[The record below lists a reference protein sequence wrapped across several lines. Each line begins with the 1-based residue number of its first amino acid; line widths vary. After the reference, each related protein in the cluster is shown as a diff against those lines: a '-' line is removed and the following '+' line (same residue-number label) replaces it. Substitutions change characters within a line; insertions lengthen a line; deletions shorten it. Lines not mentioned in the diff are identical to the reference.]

1 MQPSYRT
8 RREHPCPRTPPG
20 GVSPT
25 SRPSPAARASASPS
39 RAETLDLL
47 LDHVLIPVLPSRRR
61 DRGRTRIRSKIWA
74 FPEKYPNF
82 GPNRARVCSPKG
94 ENRWHDGDVSAV
106 AESRQTK
113 IGRAGARRNAD
124 GAALLKN

>member
-47 LDHVLIPVLPSRRR
+47 LDHVLIPVLPAGAGIGAER
-61 DRGRTRIRSKIWA
+61 DRDKPRQGVVANTLKLYRQGAVGFIDWLDHSSPIGSRYNLGGLA
-74 FPEKYPNF
+74 
-82 GPNRARVCSPKG
+82 VCCS
-94 ENRWHDGDVSAV
+94 
-106 AESRQTK
+106 
-113 IGRAGARRNAD
+113 
-124 GAALLKN
+124 